1 MIALQSPAERRLMQ
15 ALAKEFPP
23 QQPVVRLLDIG
34 ANTSTVIESFLA
46 EEGVK
51 FVCDRTDV
59 SDPSIA
65 PEGRPWLG
73 QSHVAPVED
82 MKPLSSGVY
91 QGAFA
96 NFVLEHVERVDKA
109 VQEINRVL
117 APGGLFACSIPNPQA
132 PEFMLSRHTP
142 HEFHQFVRGYGEG
155 DEAEAHHTHYHYK
168 SIDEFI
174 AIFKD
179 QGFTLEGVW
188 YDPATY
194 VYLHRFPIINYASKA
209 YDWLVAKLVWK
220 RFLGAVCIV
229 FRKK

>member
-1 MIALQSPAERRLMQ
+1 MEALI
-15 ALAKEFPP
+15 KEFPSGRAS
-23 QQPVVRLLDIG
+23 VTLLDIG
-34 ANTSTVIESFLA
+34 ANTSVVIESFL
-46 EEGVK
+46 EKEGVK
-51 FVCDRTDV
+51 FICDRTDV
-59 SDPSIA
+59 SDPSITR
-65 PEGRPWLG
+65 ENRSWLG
-73 QSHVAPVED
+73 KSYVAPVEN
-82 MKPLSSGVY
+82 MKPVPAGAY

-109 VQEINRVL
+109 AQEINRVL

-168 SIDEFI
+168 TISEFI
-174 AIFKD
+174 DVFKKN
-179 QGFTLEGVW
+179 GFILETVS

-194 VYLHRFPIINYASKA
+194 VYLHRFPVINYASRA
-209 YDWLVAKLVWK
+209 YDWLVAKLKWK